1 MTYILLY
8 VDDIILTTFSD
19 AIRKSIISLLSS
31 KFAMKDLGVLSY
43 FLGIVVTRHVGG
55 LFLSQ

>member
-31 KFAMKDLGVLSY
+31 KFAMKDL
-43 FLGIVVTRHVGG
+43 
-55 LFLSQ
+55 